1 MVTRSRL
8 KSVLTGLALY
18 TVAAALIG
26 YFGVNAYTGK
36 YGLNAR
42 QELDQ
47 EIIALTSELARLKR
61 ERAEGEQRVSLLR
74 SDRVDPDMLD
84 ERARFQLDYAN
95 PHDLVRM
102 IAGARAVRFQKLI
115 DSISKVSCR
124 IAVRHSYSFA
134 ASRNPLTAGLSW
146 AREGL
151 STLSSSRICHGRLTQ
166 ENRHKGQGSGKG
178 DTALRRNSPES
189 RSSRRCATCC

>member
-1 MVTRSRL
+1 MLRGRPPAGLRIPLTGPSHLHGMVSRSRL
-8 KSVLTGLALY
+8 KSFLTGLALY
-18 TVAAALIG
+18 AMAAAMVG

-84 ERARFQLDYAN
+84 ERARYQLDYAN
-95 PHDLVRM
+95 PHDLVR
-102 IAGARAVRFQKLI
+102 I
-115 DSISKVSCR
+115 
-124 IAVRHSYSFA
+124 
-134 ASRNPLTAGLSW
+134 N
-146 AREGL
+146 
-151 STLSSSRICHGRLTQ
+151 SS
-166 ENRHKGQGSGKG
+166 N
-178 DTALRRNSPES
+178 
-189 RSSRRCATCC
+189 

>member
-1 MVTRSRL
+1 MARLLGLREPDRRILRAMVSRSRL
-8 KSVLTGLALY
+8 KSFLTGLALY
-18 TVAAALIG
+18 AMAAAMVG

-84 ERARFQLDYAN
+84 ERARYQLDYAN
-95 PHDLVRM
+95 PRDLVRT
-102 IAGARAVRFQKLI
+102 I
-115 DSISKVSCR
+115 
-124 IAVRHSYSFA
+124 
-134 ASRNPLTAGLSW
+134 NP
-146 AREGL
+146 
-151 STLSSSRICHGRLTQ
+151 
-166 ENRHKGQGSGKG
+166 N
-178 DTALRRNSPES
+178 
-189 RSSRRCATCC
+189 

>member
-1 MVTRSRL
+1 MVSRARL
-8 KSVLTGLALY
+8 KSILTGLALY
-18 TVAAALIG
+18 AMAIAIVG

-47 EIIALTSELARLKR
+47 EIVALTSELARLKR

-74 SDRVDPDMLD
+74 SDRVDPDMLE

-102 IAGARAVRFQKLI
+102 VAPSARSAQS
-115 DSISKVSCR
+115 DSK
-124 IAVRHSYSFA
+124 
-134 ASRNPLTAGLSW
+134 N
-146 AREGL
+146 
-151 STLSSSRICHGRLTQ
+151 
-166 ENRHKGQGSGKG
+166 
-178 DTALRRNSPES
+178 
-189 RSSRRCATCC
+189 

>member
-1 MVTRSRL
+1 MVTRRKLRAFLS
-8 KSVLTGLALY
+8 TLALY
-18 TVAAALIG
+18 VGCALMIG

-84 ERARFQLDYAN
+84 ERARYQLDYAN
-95 PHDLVRM
+95 PRDLVRT
-102 IAGARAVRFQKLI
+102 V
-115 DSISKVSCR
+115 
-124 IAVRHSYSFA
+124 
-134 ASRNPLTAGLSW
+134 NP
-146 AREGL
+146 
-151 STLSSSRICHGRLTQ
+151 
-166 ENRHKGQGSGKG
+166 N
-178 DTALRRNSPES
+178 
-189 RSSRRCATCC
+189 